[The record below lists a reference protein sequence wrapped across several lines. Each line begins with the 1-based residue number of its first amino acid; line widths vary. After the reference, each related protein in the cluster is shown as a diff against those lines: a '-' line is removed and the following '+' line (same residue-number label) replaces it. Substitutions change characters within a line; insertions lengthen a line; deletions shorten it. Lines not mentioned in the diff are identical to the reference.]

1 MHTGSQ
7 SKFVLFGA
15 LVAILFSSPA
25 LARNHFLLEVTGS
38 VAGEGD
44 VGAENQEGRSLSG
57 TFGFGGRVPGF
68 APAYYLIGRVGS
80 TELGYTGPKKFG
92 AAEVYKD
99 QADWAIGGRLYLP
112 LSRRVRLMA
121 QLALGEIDEIAV
133 IARTGEQALSLHPR
147 PRFAMFMDG
156 GVQFRLNNNF
166 SLGLVGDIAYH
177 PESDSDTVARTAGLT
192 TDQSR
197 FDGEW
202 GRRRLGLSTTLHF

>member
-1 MHTGSQ
+1 M
-7 SKFVLFGA
+7 
-15 LVAILFSSPA
+15 AILFTSPA
-25 LARNHFLLEVTGS
+25 VAQNHFLLEVTGS

-44 VGAENQEGRSLSG
+44 EGAENAQGRSLSG

-80 TELGYTGPKKFG
+80 TEMGYTGPQKFG
-92 AAEVYKD
+92 GAEVYKD

-121 QLALGEIDEIAV
+121 QLALGEIDEIA
-133 IARTGEQALSLHPR
+133 IIERPGEQALSLHPS

-156 GVQFRLNNNF
+156 GVQFRLNNGF
-166 SLGLVGDIAYH
+166 SIGLVGDIAYH
-177 PESDSDTVARTAGLT
+177 PDADSDTVARSAGLSVEK
-192 TDQSR
+192 SR